1 MFERF
6 NNHVIVGMLD
16 RLFAISLVFSGF
28 FALEICPQ
36 RANHVHIKAR
46 NVIVVI
52 ANLLILLLVLV
63 LELFDRSVFLGLNLS
78 DLSLSLGFHVL
89 AQPSHFGLVL
99 FLDLAGDTLV
109 LLSFLSRKGIV
120 MLGQSVTVLG
130 LTNLLFLL
138 LHLQCAQVLLQ
149 FTLIDPMLILA
160 ILELDLGLLLDHG
173 LLVEILEH
181 EMLEP
186 LAPDL
191 DRDRVLLLQVLVL
204 AIFVSQLGLLVL
216 ELLLRDEPEIIDSQA
231 LIVVLASGHLFL
243 LDQPLKCTALISHS
257 FLILVIVIVINRIGS
272 CQGFLLGV
280 DFLCAAGGW
289 IFLGR
294 HICDNGWGLL

>member
-1 MFERF
+1 MFKRF
-6 NNHVIVGMLD
+6 DNHVIVSMLD
-16 RLFAISLVFSGF
+16 RLFAIGLVFSGF
-28 FALEICPQ
+28 FTLEICPQ
-36 RANHVHIKAR
+36 RANHVHIQAR

-78 DLSLSLGFHVL
+78 DLCLSLGLHVL
-89 AQPSHFGLVL
+89 SQSCHFGLVL

-109 LLSFLSRKGIV
+109 FLSFLSRKSIV

-149 FTLIDPMLILA
+149 FTLIDPMFILA
-160 ILELDLGLLLDHG
+160 VLEFDLSLFLDHG

-181 EMLEP
+181 EMLQA
-186 LAPDL
+186 LTPDL

-204 AIFVSQLGLLVL
+204 TIFVSQLGLLVL
-216 ELLLRDEPEIIDSQA
+216 KLFLGDEPEIIDS
-231 LIVVLASGHLFL
+231 
-243 LDQPLKCTALISHS
+243 
-257 FLILVIVIVINRIGS
+257 
-272 CQGFLLGV
+272 
-280 DFLCAAGGW
+280 
-289 IFLGR
+289 
-294 HICDNGWGLL
+294 